1 MRTHFNQ
8 ETQIDYSESIKAS
21 AQILSLLDAS
31 VKKEIDVYT
40 RQISISKNYLWMASI
55 FVAFAIGIYDRI
67 FGVNQH
73 LVLSDALSQAHA
85 TALLIAISASSIAFY
100 FSSKVFW
107 NSKESTYVLDLP
119 RLFMDDGAFLS
130 SPKSSKSIY
139 ENYVYLV
146 GSTYYAY
153 EAQLNESMRRGK
165 CLRISG
171 RCIRTAFFFL
181 ILNIVLYL
189 MEKLS

>member
-1 MRTHFNQ
+1 MKTQFNQ
-8 ETQIDYSESIKAS
+8 ETKIDYSESIKAS

-67 FGVNQH
+67 FGVNQQ

-107 NSKESTYVLDLP
+107 NSKESTYVLDFP

-153 EAQLNESMRRGK
+153 EAQLNESVRRGK
-165 CLRISG
+165 YLRISG